1 MISKYEKTNGVKLL
15 AAVMVMA
22 MVVAGA
28 AVLFSE
34 ESVNAATTT
43 DTGVQNFTDVE
54 SITAGEKYYI
64 NSDISATPL
73 NITGENTVLYLGSNA
88 RVAFT
93 TAGTNTEI
101 RVATSFANGTVYY
114 DDGLSIIGAA
124 STYSVSNS
132 GIVTAATG
140 VTGDYGIVYTS
151 EDGDKTYYAAGS
163 FPSIPALKA
172 ADQEVFVSNGTV
184 TISQGSNT
192 ATIVGAEEDVANG
205 ITVSYDTTYPKIEIT
220 GTLSGDDTVIT
231 VTAGFF
237 TGTGLTNINAIQV
250 NTSYY
255 TNTFATQIDAGT
267 PVTGGYTILG
277 DYTVRSSVKVS
288 QNVAVSGTLLINN
301 NATVT
306 VDKAATFTNNGTIV
320 LMGSLISEAETAG
333 DLAKFV
339 YIGPNGYT
347 NMGLPEVTVD
357 AGAYTAGAFN
367 TNTVD
372 PAGNYIVNGNPQN
385 GDRVSDA
392 IITDNI
398 TIPEGVTY
406 TVAGNLG
413 LNGNS
418 ITVKGTLVIENG
430 ASIFGTGSENETI
443 TIEGKG
449 AIQNNGTIGKKMAV
463 TIADSNDTPNSI
475 SIQGVSGVNFGIV
488 KDSNILGV
496 SGDIRAQS
504 NVPVSTIT
512 MNGAVISGDFTTA
525 KKVTT
530 ILNGDVTMSK
540 NVAVTING
548 DVKAAADTEFQVA
561 EGASVTINGN
571 VINSIDDG
579 AYESNIITAAVGKLN
594 DTDGKLP
601 STGTVTA
608 GVILNGDVTGITMS
622 VSRVAVANEDDST
635 KTDYYLRAYI
645 SGNLSAVETD
655 GTGTATLSV
664 TGSADYYSLYVAAET
679 SLTAG
684 KGITLGM
691 DDGTLVVDG
700 TVSGANVSIANYI
713 GATYTV
719 ITGEGTQNQATTT
732 YYTTLAAAMDAIDT
746 ADEKTVYAKVDKL
759 TINVTVK
766 EGQTLDI
773 TTEQIAQDA
782 TLTIENGGILGGSI
796 DDVQGKMVVYAE
808 ADAYAPE
815 NYAVVT
821 VDDAGTTT
829 YSGFAIAISAAK
841 PGDVITVESATV
853 DGSLTIPAGVAV
865 NINGTL
871 KVTKDLTVSDEAVL
885 NGGAITVNGEK
896 ITVNGTMDVTE
907 GSLTAASATLTS
919 PGTTLILGLPQN
931 FNGAYYNADGAY
943 TITSVAKAVAYAAEN
958 TAAVPNVNVRGT
970 VYETGELAV
979 NGFNLIIDD
988 NSDVRLGNVT
998 LTNAT
1003 VTATGDLTA
1012 SISGLNGEGDAA
1024 VNGTVALT
1032 KSSVTV
1038 QARTVTNAA
1047 GVAVNT
1053 FAVSGIDGTMTV
1065 SAGQVAFT
1073 STDATAESKLTVAA
1087 GATMLLNTASTTYSI
1102 DGDNVEFVVDGTL
1115 AVDGNGVVVN
1125 FVAIETTGKTAVVAG
1140 TMDISGNAVVNA
1152 YALSVTGTVNVSTV
1166 ENDTGAFDVKDDGV
1180 TVGTPAESLGVG
1192 GSIVGPVTIDANK
1205 YIVVFAGADMSGAQ
1219 INEANGE
1226 STAVTTEYYING
1238 TLFATAYVEGNVGIG
1253 TPVTVA
1259 MVKEISGIDTSGLT
1273 STIAWTDAEGKTVSG
1288 NVGDIE
1294 AVYVKFDPAKAWVQ
1308 YSAGSQISLYVD
1320 GVRVTSGDE
1329 VQLAVGTHTVT
1340 ATVNPGYTGDV
1351 TITFN
1356 GQAVTGEFT
1365 VTSDMVGN
1373 AQTSAVVLS
1382 ATGQISVDT
1391 GSTSGSS
1398 DGMGL
1403 TEILLVILVILIVVM
1418 AIMVALRLMRS

>member
-1 MISKYEKTNGVKLL
+1 MISKYEKSNGVKLL
-15 AAVMVMA
+15 AAFMVMA

-28 AVLFSE
+28 AVVFSE
-34 ESVNAATTT
+34 ENVNAATTT
-43 DTGVQNFTDVE
+43 DTGVVEVTDVTE
-54 SITAGEKYYI
+54 ITQAGKYYI
-64 NSDISATPL
+64 NSDVHESELSL
-73 NITGENTVLYLGSNA
+73 NYEKSILYLGSKA
-88 RVAFT
+88 VVALGSDV
-93 TAGTNTEI
+93 ASDLEI

-114 DDGLSIIGAA
+114 DSGLSIVAVGS
-124 STYSVSNS
+124 STYSVQNS
-132 GIVTAATG
+132 GIATSATLTKG
-140 VTGDYGIVYTS
+140 FGIVYTPDDAG
-151 EDGDKTYYAAGS
+151 EKIYYASGS
-163 FPSIPALKA
+163 SPSIPALTENQA
-172 ADQEVFVSNGTV
+172 VIVSNGTV
-184 TISQGSNT
+184 TVSQGTNT
-192 ATIVGAEEDVANG
+192 ATIVGAETGTTG
-205 ITVSYDTTYPKIEIT
+205 ITVTYGATYPSINDTATADGSSITITGGFFLDSTGSSGADDINGIKVTNTSANTTVYTNQFVSKVAAEGDVTAYEIVGNYTQKSSVTVNYGVTVT
-220 GTLSGDDTVIT
+220 GTLT
-231 VTAGFF
+231 
-237 TGTGLTNINAIQV
+237 
-250 NTSYY
+250 
-255 TNTFATQIDAGT
+255 
-267 PVTGGYTILG
+267 
-277 DYTVRSSVKVS
+277 
-288 QNVAVSGTLLINN
+288 INN

-306 VDKAATFTNNGTIV
+306 IGDGVTMTNSGTII
-320 LMGSLISEAETAG
+320 LFGSLVKDGTDGTGAFTDQSG
-333 DLAKFV
+333 SVKV
-339 YIGPNGYT
+339 GPNGYSAFS
-347 NMGLPEVTVD
+347 MGSQVT
-357 AGAYTAGAFN
+357 N
-367 TNTVD
+367 TNVIS
-372 PAGNYIVNGNPQN
+372 GNDYEVNGDPKD
-385 GDRVSDA
+385 GVTVSDA
-392 IITDNI
+392 IIKTSI

-406 TVAGNLG
+406 TITGNLG
-413 LNGNS
+413 LNGKS
-418 ITVKGTLVIENG
+418 ITVQGTLVIANG
-430 ASIFGTGSENETI
+430 ASIFGTGVGDEGI
-443 TIEGKG
+443 IIEGKG
-449 AIQNNGTIGKKMAV
+449 AIQNNGTIGKKMPV
-463 TIADSNDTPNSI
+463 SISDGTNSI

-488 KDSNILGV
+488 KDPNDNDVLGV
-496 SGDIRAQS
+496 SGDIKAQS

-512 MNGAVISGDFTTA
+512 IKGAIISGDFTTA
-525 KKVTT
+525 KKVTLVVDAESNVET
-530 ILNGDVTMSK
+530 TVDIVK
-540 NVAVTING
+540 NVDVVING
-548 DVKAAADTEFQVA
+548 PLAKGATLSSAAANISVS
-561 EGASVTINGN
+561 EGSSVTINGK
-571 VINSIDDG
+571 VTG
-579 AYESNIITAAVGKLN
+579 VGITAEVGKLN
-594 DTDGKLP
+594 DTDGSLVD
-601 STGTVTA
+601 TVTA
-608 GVILNGDVTGITMS
+608 GVTLDTNVSGITMS
-622 VSRVAVANEDDST
+622 VSRVAVANEADST
-635 KTDYYLRAYI
+635 KTDYYLRAYV
-645 SGNLSAVETD
+645 SGNLSKVETT
-655 GTGTATLSV
+655 GTGAATLSV
-664 TGSADYYSLYVAAET
+664 DGNVDYYSLYVAAET

-684 KGITLGM
+684 KDITLSM
-691 DDGTLVVDG
+691 TEGTLVVDG
-700 TVSGANVSIANYI
+700 TVSGESVSITNYI
-713 GATYTV
+713 GANYTV
-719 ITGEGTQNQATTT
+719 VTGEGTENEATTV

-746 ADEKTVYAKVDKL
+746 AEDKTVYAKVDKL

-853 DGSLTIPAGVAV
+853 DGSLTIPAGVTV

-871 KVTKDLTVSDEAVL
+871 QVTKDLTVSDEAVL

-907 GSLTAASATLTS
+907 GSLTAASAILTS
-919 PGTTLILGLPQN
+919 PGTTIILGLPQN

-970 VYETGELAV
+970 VSETGELAV

-988 NSDVRLGNVT
+988 NSDVRLGNIA

-1102 DGDNVEFVVDGTL
+1102 DGDNVEFIVDGTL

-1125 FVAIETTGKTAVVAG
+1125 FVAIETSGKTAVIAG

-1166 ENDTGAFDVKDDGV
+1166 ENDTGAFDVKDNGV

-1192 GSIVGPVTIDANK
+1192 GSIVGPVTIDNGM

-1238 TLFATAYVEGNVGIG
+1238 TLFATAYAEGTVAIG
-1253 TPVTVA
+1253 TPVSVA

-1273 STIAWTDAEGKTVSG
+1273 TTIAWTDADGKALTVS

-1373 AQTSAVVLS
+1373 AQTDAMVLS

-1391 GSTSGSS
+1391 GSTSGGDS
-1398 DGMGL
+1398 GMGL

>member
-15 AAVMVMA
+15 AAFMVMA

-28 AVLFSE
+28 AVVFSE
-34 ESVNAATTT
+34 ENVNAATTT
-43 DTGVQNFTDVE
+43 DTGVENYTNAEAFVAD
-54 SITAGEKYYI
+54 GKYYI
-64 NSDISATPL
+64 NSDVSATEL
-73 NITGENTVLYLGSNA
+73 TFDETGVVLYLGSNA
-88 RVAFT
+88 VVKFA
-93 TAGTNTEI
+93 ASIANDVQI

-114 DDGLSIIGAA
+114 DDGLSITGAA
-124 STYSVSNS
+124 SSTYSVSNS
-132 GIVTAATG
+132 GIVTDATS

-163 FPSIPALKA
+163 SPSIPALTVSG
-172 ADQEVFVSNGTV
+172 QEVFVSNGTV
-184 TISQGSNT
+184 TVSQGTNT
-192 ATIVGAEEDVANG
+192 ATIVAAESEVAKGIKVAYGDPYPAITETSPGA
-205 ITVSYDTTYPKIEIT
+205 DTA
-220 GTLSGDDTVIT
+220 IT
-231 VTAGFF
+231 VTGGFF
-237 TGTGLTNINAIQV
+237 TNTTPANINAVEITY
-250 NTSYY
+250 NTSEKVY
-255 TNTFATQIDAGT
+255 TNNFAEKVGTADAVSYNVMGDF
-267 PVTGGYTILG
+267 TI
-277 DYTVRSSVKVS
+277 RSSVSIKQTVT
-288 QNVAVSGTLLINN
+288 VTGTLLINN

-306 VDKAATFTNNGTIV
+306 VADGKDVTNNGTIV
-320 LMGSLISEAETAG
+320 LMGTLTQNQATPDTLAG
-333 DLAKFV
+333 FV

-347 NMGLPEVTVD
+347 NMGLPAVVD
-357 AGAYTAGAFN
+357 SAGTYTAGAFN
-367 TNTVD
+367 TNTAD

-385 GDRVSDA
+385 GDRVTDA

-449 AIQNNGTIGKKMAV
+449 AIQNNGTIGKKMPV
-463 TIADSNDTPNSI
+463 SISDGTNGI

-488 KDSNILGV
+488 TVAGASVLGV

-504 NVPVSTIT
+504 NVPVSSITID
-512 MNGAVISGDFTTA
+512 GAVISGDFTTA
-525 KKVTT
+525 KKVKT
-530 ILNGDVTMSK
+530 ILSKDVTMSK
-540 NVAVTING
+540 NVAVIING
-548 DVKAAADTEFQVA
+548 NVEAATGTEFQVA
-561 EGASVTINGN
+561 EGATVTINGKVTN
-571 VINSIDDG
+571 DSGTEYADD
-579 AYESNIITAAVGKLN
+579 IITAAVGKLN
-594 DTDGKLP
+594 DTDGSLVD
-601 STGTVTA
+601 TVTA
-608 GVILNGDVTGITMS
+608 GVTLDANVSGITMS

-635 KTDYYLRAYI
+635 KTDYYLRAYV
-645 SGNLSAVETD
+645 SGNLSKVETT
-655 GTGTATLSV
+655 GTGAATLSV

-684 KGITLGM
+684 KDITLSM
-691 DDGTLVVDG
+691 TEGTLVVDG
-700 TVSGANVSIANYI
+700 TVSGEIVSITNYI
-713 GATYTV
+713 GAYYAV
-719 ITGEGTQNQATTT
+719 VTGEGTENEATTV

-773 TTEQIAQDA
+773 TTTQIAQDA
-782 TLTIENGGILGGSI
+782 TLTVENGGVLGGSI

-853 DGSLTIPAGVAV
+853 DGSLTIPAGVTV

-871 KVTKDLTVSDEAVL
+871 QVTKDLTVSDEAVL

-970 VYETGELAV
+970 VSETGELAV

-988 NSDVRLGNVT
+988 NSDVRLGNVA

-1073 STDATAESKLTVAA
+1073 GTDAAAKSKLTVAA

-1102 DGDNVEFVVDGTL
+1102 DGDNVKFVVDGTL

-1125 FVAIETTGKTAVVAG
+1125 FVAIETTGKTAVIAG

-1166 ENDTGAFDVKDDGV
+1166 ENDTGAFDVKGTGV

-1192 GSIVGPVTIDANK
+1192 GSVVGPVTIDANK

-1226 STAVTTEYYING
+1226 STAETTEYYING
-1238 TLFATAYVEGNVGIG
+1238 TLFATVYAEGTVGIG

-1259 MVKEISGIDTSGLT
+1259 MVKEISGIDTSSLT
-1273 STIAWTDAEGKTVSG
+1273 TIAWTDAEGKTVSG
-1288 NVGDIE
+1288 NVGGIE

>member
-15 AAVMVMA
+15 AAFMVMA

-28 AVLFSE
+28 AVVFSE
-34 ESVNAATTT
+34 ENVNAATTT
-43 DTGVQNFTDVE
+43 DTGVVEVTDVTE
-54 SITAGEKYYI
+54 ITQAGKYYI
-64 NSDISATPL
+64 NSDVHESELSL
-73 NITGENTVLYLGSNA
+73 NYEKSILYLGSKA
-88 RVAFT
+88 VVKLSSSVASDL
-93 TAGTNTEI
+93 EI

-114 DDGLSIIGAA
+114 DSGLSIDAA
-124 STYSVSNS
+124 GDSTYSVQNS
-132 GIVTAATG
+132 GIATLATPTKG
-140 VTGDYGIVYTS
+140 FGIVYTPDDTG
-151 EDGDKTYYAAGS
+151 EKIYYASGS
-163 FPSIPALKA
+163 SPSIPALTENQA
-172 ADQEVFVSNGTV
+172 VTVSNGTV
-184 TISQGSNT
+184 TVSQGTNT
-192 ATIVGAEEDVANG
+192 ATIVGAETGTTG
-205 ITVSYDTTYPKIEIT
+205 ITVTYGATYPSINDTATADGSSITITGGFFLDSTGSSGADDINGIKVTNTSANTTVYTNQFVSKVAAEGDVTAYEIVGNYTQKSSVTVNYGVTVT
-220 GTLSGDDTVIT
+220 GTLT
-231 VTAGFF
+231 
-237 TGTGLTNINAIQV
+237 
-250 NTSYY
+250 
-255 TNTFATQIDAGT
+255 
-267 PVTGGYTILG
+267 
-277 DYTVRSSVKVS
+277 
-288 QNVAVSGTLLINN
+288 INN

-306 VDKAATFTNNGTIV
+306 IGDGAAMTNNGTIIV
-320 LMGSLISEAETAG
+320 LGSIVKDGEDGTGTFNAG
-333 DLAKFV
+333 TGSVK
-339 YIGPNGYT
+339 IGPNGYSAFS
-347 NMGLPEVTVD
+347 MGDKV
-357 AGAYTAGAFN
+357 AN
-367 TNTVD
+367 TNVIT
-372 PAGNYIVNGNPQN
+372 GNDYEVNGNPQN

-392 IITDNI
+392 IITSNI

-413 LNGNS
+413 LNGKS
-418 ITVKGTLVIENG
+418 ITVQGTLVIENG
-430 ASIFGTGSENETI
+430 ASIFGTGVGNEMI
-443 TIEGKG
+443 KIEGKG
-449 AIQNNGTIGKKMAV
+449 AIQNNGTIGKKMPV
-463 TIADSNDTPNSI
+463 SISDGTNSI

-488 KDSNILGV
+488 TVDGASMLGV

-512 MNGAVISGDFTTA
+512 INGAVISGDFTTA
-525 KKVTT
+525 KKVITV
-530 ILNGDVTMSK
+530 ISNDVTMSK
-540 NVAVTING
+540 NVVVTING
-548 DVKAAADTEFQVA
+548 NVEAAANTEFQVA
-561 EGASVTINGN
+561 EGATVTINGK
-571 VINSIDDG
+571 VTDG
-579 AYESNIITAAVGKLN
+579 NDAAYSTAIMTAAVGKLN
-594 DTDGKLP
+594 DTDGSLVD
-601 STGTVTA
+601 TVTA
-608 GVILNGDVTGITMS
+608 GVTLDANVSGITMS
-622 VSRVAVANEDDST
+622 VSRVAVANEADST
-635 KTDYYLRAYI
+635 KTDYYLRAYV
-645 SGNLSAVETD
+645 SGNLSKVETT
-655 GTGTATLSV
+655 GTGAATLSV
-664 TGSADYYSLYVAAET
+664 TGSADYCSLYVAAET

-684 KGITLGM
+684 KDITLSM
-691 DDGTLVVDG
+691 TEGTIVVDG
-700 TVSGANVSIANYI
+700 TVSGESVSITNYI
-713 GATYTV
+713 GANYTV
-719 ITGEGTQNQATTT
+719 VTGEGTENEATTV

-746 ADEKTVYAKVDKL
+746 AEDKTVDAKVDKL

-766 EGQTLDI
+766 EGQTLNI
-773 TTEQIAQDA
+773 TTAQIAQDA

-796 DDVQGKMVVYAE
+796 LDVQGKMVVYAE

-853 DGSLTIPAGVAV
+853 DGSLTIPAGVTV

-871 KVTKDLTVSDEAVL
+871 QVTKDLTVSDEAVL

-970 VYETGELAV
+970 VSETGELAV

-1053 FAVSGIDGTMTV
+1053 FTVSGIDGTMTV

-1073 STDATAESKLTVAA
+1073 STDAAAKSKLTVAA
-1087 GATMLLNTASTTYSI
+1087 GATMLLNTASTAYSI
-1102 DGDNVEFVVDGTL
+1102 DGDNVEFVMDGTL

-1125 FVAIETTGKTAVVAG
+1125 FVAIDATSGKAAVIAG

-1152 YALSVTGTVNVSTV
+1152 YDLSVTGTVNVSTV
-1166 ENDTGAFDVKDDGV
+1166 ENDTGAFDVKGTGV

-1238 TLFATAYVEGNVGIG
+1238 TLFATAYAEGTVAIG

-1259 MVKEISGIDTSGLT
+1259 MVKEISGIDTSSLT
-1273 STIAWTDAEGKTVSG
+1273 TITWTDAEGKTVSG

-1373 AQTSAVVLS
+1373 AQTDAVVLS

-1391 GSTSGSS
+1391 GSTGSSS